1 MEDEVT
7 QLEDQ
12 QPGAEPEV
20 QDEPEAG
27 GQQQQAD
34 AVDKPSK
41 RERRAAWVAE
51 KQREREELARNFERE
66 RAQREDLARQLAEL
80 RGQLSARE
88 QQTSQQSEEQAF
100 EAKLKTMQDEAN
112 AHLEAAANT
121 QDPNIRQREMAAYN
135 KMVMRDIPQTIAR
148 RERELTLGEV
158 RQTLSQNQLD
168 PQTAETR
175 DALAAEFRWLR
186 TNASARS
193 VADAFLG
200 EMLQSGKPDSLETYR
215 AACARAAQVMGLG
228 GEPGKGNGESRRF
241 SLPSGK
247 LGSAGGGDSNV
258 DKPLTDHEV
267 VMANK
272 LASVKGLTFNDE
284 GERDRWFRKTVL
296 SKVQKTA

>member
-1 MEDEVT
+1 
-7 QLEDQ
+7 
-12 QPGAEPEV
+12 
-20 QDEPEAG
+20 
-27 GQQQQAD
+27 
-34 AVDKPSK
+34 
-41 RERRAAWVAE
+41 
-51 KQREREELARNFERE
+51 
-66 RAQREDLARQLAEL
+66 
-80 RGQLSARE
+80 
-88 QQTSQQSEEQAF
+88 
-100 EAKLKTMQDEAN
+100 MQDEAN

-158 RQTLSQNQLD
+158 RQTLSQNRLD

-272 LASVKGLTFNDE
+272 LASVKGMTFNDDS
-284 GERDRWFRKTVL
+284 ERDRWFRKTVL